1 MKRSI
6 LGFTL
11 AGLVLCTGAVFAGE
25 GGTWVAD
32 SDKVHQ
38 LRHGNAVFVSDEDA
52 ERFDL
57 SELRDGETRVFGS
70 GPRAVTATRSG
81 DSVSL
86 TRASSGDDVS
96 RIDVNCEIQ
105 SDTCTVLTF
114 PSEPDKV
121 MVAIEKERVCVNGE
135 GDCDHAF
142 GTVSAMGHVVVD
154 IDCDGD
160 EDCESIHTM
169 KLDEMLMDETTS
181 TFTVDVEALAGDEG
195 EPSRIVIRRTGVGGE
210 GDNVWVSGGPH
221 SVRKFHGNQVMLRCS
236 EGDATITVE
245 KDEAE
250 ETFLCPK
257 HSTPMVKV
265 SGHSEGIHV
274 IQSPD
279 IRIKRETRPHE
290 H

>member
-1 MKRSI
+1 M
-6 LGFTL
+6 
-11 AGLVLCTGAVFAGE
+11 VLCTGVVFAGE

-32 SDKVHQ
+32 SGKVHQ

-96 RIDVNCEIQ
+96 RIDVNCEIE

-169 KLDEMLMDETTS
+169 KLDEMLLDEKNN

-210 GDNVWVSGGPH
+210 GDNV
-221 SVRKFHGNQVMLRCS
+221 GNQVMLRCS

-265 SGHSEGIHV
+265 PGHPGGIHV

-279 IRIKRETRPHE
+279 IRIKREARPHE